1 MFRKASQL
9 APLLFHGAFAR
20 DTAILAGANILANL
34 FNYGYQMLM
43 ARMLLPAEYGVLASL
58 LAMFMILSVISPA
71 FQLSAAKYTAT
82 ARTEGGETQVRA
94 LWGHFLKRALVVGLA
109 GSVLALALLPA
120 LSRLLHV
127 DSIGLLVLLAASFL
141 FALALPVNM
150 GVLQGLQRFAM
161 LSVGMLGTTFI
172 RIALGVSLV
181 ALGLGVYGAFLPLL
195 VGFIVVFGL
204 TLVPLRKLP
213 RGNAS
218 PPVAGWAAY
227 IGWTSLALGAFVVL
241 ANMDVVL
248 AKYYLDADTAGEY
261 AAVAVLGRIVLFAPV
276 GAIFVMFPK
285 TADRSLPA
293 SRRRAL
299 LTLSLLYTLA
309 TAGVVLAAYALFPN
323 AIVSALVGGQYASIS
338 SSLLPYAG
346 GMLGLAVAFLLI
358 HYFLSINRTTV
369 AYAVMAAV
377 VVQLVLTLVFHA
389 SVDELVNVRLV
400 SGVGSVA
407 ALALYSVL
415 GLLPWPV
422 RSAPKEAPEQS

>member
-1 MFRKASQL
+1 MFHKASQL
-9 APLLFHGAFAR
+9 VPLLFHGAFAR
-20 DTAILAGANILANL
+20 DAAILAGANILANL

-43 ARMLLPAEYGVLASL
+43 ARMLLPTEYGVLASL

-82 ARTEGGETQVRA
+82 ARTEGGETQIRA
-94 LWGHFLKRALVVGLA
+94 LWEHFLKRALVAGLV
-109 GSVLALALLPA
+109 GSVLALALLPM
-120 LSRLLHV
+120 LSRLLHI

-195 VGFIVVFGL
+195 VGSIVVFGL
-204 TLVPLRKLP
+204 TLAPLRKLP
-213 RGNAS
+213 RGDAS

-241 ANMDVVL
+241 ANMDMIL
-248 AKYYLDADTAGEY
+248 AKFYLDADAAGEY

-285 TADRSLPA
+285 TADRSLP
-293 SRRRAL
+293 SSTRRAL
-299 LTLSLLYTLA
+299 LALSLLYTLA
-309 TAGVVLAAYALFPN
+309 TAGVVLAAYALFPS
-323 AIVSALVGGQYASIS
+323 AIVSALVGDQYAPIS

-358 HYFLSINRTTV
+358 HYSLSINRTTV

-377 VVQLVLTLVFHA
+377 VVQLALTLAFH
-389 SVDELVNVRLV
+389 SNVDQLVHVRLA
-400 SGVGSVA
+400 SGVSSVVA
-407 ALALYSVL
+407 VALYGVL
-415 GLLPWPV
+415 GHLP
-422 RSAPKEAPEQS
+422 SAAKAIKKRASE